1 MKKKIRVLH
10 IDDNLHDRM
19 LIKDALLSIPD
30 KFEVVQAEDEQSFI
44 THLNNKDFDIVL
56 SDFNILGFDGLE
68 VIQLIKEKYP
78 DMPVIIV
85 TGTGSEIIAL
95 EAMKMGA
102 SDYVIKSVNHI
113 RGLSH
118 SIETVLQNRKIKND
132 RKKALVALK
141 KSEEKYR
148 KIFENVQDVFYQTN
162 KDGIITEVSPSVF
175 HASGFHREEILG
187 KPAAELYV
195 NPADR
200 TTLIEILSKH
210 GEIWDFETRIKT
222 KQGNVKYASLNAHLI
237 YNKKGE
243 PSGIEGS
250 LRDVTDRKL
259 VEQELIAAKEKAEE
273 SDRLKTA
280 FLHNISHEIRT
291 PMNSIVG
298 FAELINDPEIPAGQR
313 MEFTDIIVKS
323 SNHLLS
329 IITDI
334 VSIATIE
341 AGQEKVFEREVNLNS
356 IFFLVYEQFLP
367 EAKKKNISLSLAP
380 LLPDHEVLIHSDE
393 TKLIQIISNLIGNAI
408 KFTKEGYVQFGYQID
423 EAEDKEN
430 MLRFFVEDTGIGIPI
445 NMQEE
450 IFDRFRQVENATKRN
465 YGGSGLGLSISKA
478 YVELL
483 GGKMWLVSELGV
495 GSGFYFTIPYK
506 TPEL

>member
-118 SIETVLQNRKIKND
+118 SIETVLRNRKIKND

-273 SDRLKTA
+273 ASKLKSQFVL
-280 FLHNISHEIRT
+280 FL
-291 PMNSIVG
+291 
-298 FAELINDPEIPAGQR
+298 
-313 MEFTDIIVKS
+313 
-323 SNHLLS
+323 
-329 IITDI
+329 
-334 VSIATIE
+334 
-341 AGQEKVFEREVNLNS
+341 
-356 IFFLVYEQFLP
+356 
-367 EAKKKNISLSLAP
+367 
-380 LLPDHEVLIHSDE
+380 
-393 TKLIQIISNLIGNAI
+393 
-408 KFTKEGYVQFGYQID
+408 
-423 EAEDKEN
+423 
-430 MLRFFVEDTGIGIPI
+430 
-445 NMQEE
+445 
-450 IFDRFRQVENATKRN
+450 
-465 YGGSGLGLSISKA
+465 
-478 YVELL
+478 
-483 GGKMWLVSELGV
+483 
-495 GSGFYFTIPYK
+495 
-506 TPEL
+506 